1 MTDRRGERN
10 GRALLTERQVN
21 EMRQLWAD
29 GIGPTALAERYG
41 VACVTVEKIVY
52 GCTWKHLPL
61 PEKHG

>member
-1 MTDRRGERN
+1 
-10 GRALLTERQVN
+10 
-21 EMRQLWAD
+21 MRQLWAD